1 MKETVTTP
9 LNSNSLNTTSPPTL
23 IRIPLRR
30 NSQHTNA
37 TVALQTSRNWK
48 EIEEIDNDN
57 YSPRIIEVLK
67 KEKEEFKKSIVEYQR
82 KLQVLTSALEEK
94 AEHIVELAHQAR
106 TDEIKIKDL
115 TQAVST
121 LESEKERLLR
131 ESAAKD
137 VIMNEQ
143 NRRIETITRSLE
155 VLAIEN
161 VELQALIPLDE
172 EDNVRAVFEEK
183 KKEEFHADPGTVQLL
198 TAKIEELEFKIKH
211 FQSQIL
217 QFQKK
222 RLCLLSDCPSL
233 RKKNSENARKNVTK
247 YGKRRSKTK
256 TC

>member
-1 MKETVTTP
+1 
-9 LNSNSLNTTSPPTL
+9 
-23 IRIPLRR
+23 
-30 NSQHTNA
+30 
-37 TVALQTSRNWK
+37 
-48 EIEEIDNDN
+48 
-57 YSPRIIEVLK
+57 
-67 KEKEEFKKSIVEYQR
+67 
-82 KLQVLTSALEEK
+82 
-94 AEHIVELAHQAR
+94 
-106 TDEIKIKDL
+106 L

-222 RLCLLSDCPSL
+222 DYAYCQTVQAYEKKIQKMHEKTLQNMAKDAQK
-233 RKKNSENARKNVTK
+233 RKLAENDVEKLEKKIQQLEIILGQREDQSSASIDDTDQENDSEQDLDQKVEEKEKLIVANDSNSN
-247 YGKRRSKTK
+247 
-256 TC
+256 